1 MTVEERYIL
10 AQRTARYH
18 VLGTLEAAPEIWI
31 ALHGYGQLARYFL
44 NSFKGLEQG
53 RCIVAPEGLSRFYL
67 DAEHTRVGAT
77 WMTRE
82 DRLHEIDDH
91 VAYLDALCDELR
103 RSAMPGV
110 RIRAL
115 GFSQGVATLMRWAV
129 RGRTDLDEV
138 VAWGGNL
145 PPDLDPSRVRAR
157 LSNATVHLVHG
168 EADALV
174 GPEVVERDAATLRAC
189 GLGVELVLHAGGHAL
204 DRTTLARVLN
214 GES

>member
-1 MTVEERYIL
+1 M
-10 AQRTARYH
+10 
-18 VLGTLEAAPEIWI
+18 
-31 ALHGYGQLARYFL
+31 

-103 RSAMPGV
+103 RSAIPGA
-110 RIRAL
+110 RIGAL

-129 RGRTDLDEV
+129 LGRTVLDEV

>member
-1 MTVEERYIL
+1 MIVEERYIL

-18 VLGTLEAAPEIWI
+18 VLGSMQAASEIWI
-31 ALHGYGQLARYFL
+31 VLHGYGQLARYFL
-44 NSFKGLEQG
+44 NNFNGLEQG

-67 DAEHTRVGAT
+67 DAGHTRVGAT

-103 RSAMPGV
+103 RSAMPGAPMK
-110 RIRAL
+110 AL

-129 RGRTDLDEV
+129 LGRTDLEDV

-145 PPDLDPSRVRAR
+145 PPDLDGGKMRAR
-157 LSNATVHLVHG
+157 LSNSRISLVHG
-168 EADALV
+168 EADELV
-174 GPEVVERDAATLRAC
+174 GPEVVERDAAALRAY
-189 GLGVELVLHAGGHAL
+189 GLGAELVRHPGGHAV
-204 DRTTLARVLN
+204 DRTTLARVLD
-214 GES
+214 GEA